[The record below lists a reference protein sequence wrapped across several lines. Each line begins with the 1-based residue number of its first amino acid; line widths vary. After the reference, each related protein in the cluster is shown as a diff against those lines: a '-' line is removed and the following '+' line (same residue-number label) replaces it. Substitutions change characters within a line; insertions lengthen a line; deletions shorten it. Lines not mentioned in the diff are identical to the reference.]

1 MKYQT
6 YLINT
11 SSERSVPGRVCDS
24 LETAV
29 ALAKELQEAFRL
41 NGWDKNGWMASIA
54 LISADDEQ

>member
-11 SSERSVPGRVCDS
+11 SSERSVPGRVCDN

-29 ALAKELQEAFRL
+29 ALAKELQEAFQL
-41 NGWDKNGWMASIA
+41 NGWDKNGWIASIA
-54 LISADDEQ
+54 FISTNNEQ